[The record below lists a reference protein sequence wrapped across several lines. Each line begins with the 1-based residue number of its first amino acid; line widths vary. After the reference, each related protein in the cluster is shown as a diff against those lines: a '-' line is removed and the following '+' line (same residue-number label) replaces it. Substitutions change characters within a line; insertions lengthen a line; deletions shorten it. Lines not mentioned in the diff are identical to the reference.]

1 MVRKEVKR
9 KWKEGG
15 KKEEMIPSY
24 DKGPKR
30 DLKSYIS
37 YCTQFSWRIVT
48 QVPPLRIDYES
59 STYSPSCHTE
69 SQAFVSSHE
78 RATPKRVAG
87 FQERKEII
95 YYFWPTLYDWENR
108 VIGKGDVV
116 LKKGN
121 IYVTA
126 L

>member
-24 DKGPKR
+24 DKGLKR
-30 DLKSYIS
+30 DLKSYIR

-78 RATPKRVAG
+78 RATHTG
-87 FQERKEII
+87 FPARKEII

-116 LKKGN
+116 LKESD
-121 IYVTA
+121 IYVTT